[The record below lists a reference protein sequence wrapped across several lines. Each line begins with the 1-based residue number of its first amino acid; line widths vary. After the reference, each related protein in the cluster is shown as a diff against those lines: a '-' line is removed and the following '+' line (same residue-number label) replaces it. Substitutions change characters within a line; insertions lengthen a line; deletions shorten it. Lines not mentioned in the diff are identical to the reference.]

1 MKKLLVILIGLFISF
16 EVKSESDN
24 LSGKKLLCERL
35 VETPTIRFTYF
46 EAFEFYSDV
55 RLKHYSYSR
64 TSASGIS
71 KVSDAW
77 SYETTVEQI
86 ILTSLNPDK
95 YLKTRFFINRQTLDL
110 VKIVRT
116 TYNDDVNTFYSSC
129 KIFDGDLYNHLKEI
143 KQNFDNEVKSKQ
155 KI

>member
-1 MKKLLVILIGLFISF
+1 MKKLLLILICLFVSF

-35 VETPTIRFTYF
+35 VETPTTRATYF

-55 RLKHYSYSR
+55 RLKHYSYWR

-116 TYNDDVNTFYSSC
+116 TYNDDASTFYSSC

>member
-1 MKKLLVILIGLFISF
+1 MSF
-16 EVKSESDN
+16 EVKSKSDN

-35 VETPTIRFTYF
+35 VASFTTRATYF

-55 RLKHYSYSR
+55 RLKHYSYWR

-77 SYETTVEQI
+77 SYETTVEKI

-95 YLKTRFFINRQTLDL
+95 YLKTSFIINRQTLDL
-110 VKIVRT
+110 VKIIRD
-116 TYNDDVNTFYSSC
+116 TYTDNASTFYSSC
-129 KIFDGDLYNHLKEI
+129 KIFDGDLYNHLEEI

>member
-1 MKKLLVILIGLFISF
+1 MILICLFVSF
-16 EVKSESDN
+16 EVKSKSDN

-35 VETPTIRFTYF
+35 VASLTTRATYF

-55 RLKHYSYSR
+55 RLKHYSYWK

-77 SYETTVEQI
+77 SYETTVEKI

-95 YLKTRFFINRQTLDL
+95 YLKTTFIINRQTLDL
-110 VKIVRT
+110 VKIIRD
-116 TYNDDVNTFYSSC
+116 TYTDNVSTFYSSC
-129 KIFDGDLYNHLKEI
+129 KIFDGDLYNHLEEI